1 MKAGLTIQEMSKE
14 ILRQSQAKT
23 DYLVNT
29 ANLRMEPWGNEPM
42 LRVLDA
48 NGRPRY
54 ILSFPLTSRA
64 VRLSQEK
71 ISPSYWANFS
81 FAARITASLHDMR

>member
-29 ANLRMEPWGNEPM
+29 ANLCMAPWGYEPSQRQ
-42 LRVLDA
+42 L
-48 NGRPRY
+48 
-54 ILSFPLTSRA
+54 
-64 VRLSQEK
+64 VRC
-71 ISPSYWANFS
+71 
-81 FAARITASLHDMR
+81 